1 MDARPVPVP
10 PRRPGRPAADPRPP
24 MECTAYAFSS
34 LACAGWLAARASPP
48 AVRPSPSEGACE
60 RHVGGRA
67 GSCSTRSASW
77 RGRASAPSLSR
88 PGAER
93 EAGRW
98 GHGVRIYDSPRDWTD
113 RVSGRSL
120 SRPARWGSLG
130 LTDGRTGASPDIH
143 SLFPPLPRDGWQAA
157 RELRSSARPSVR
169 HHCASLLAAVRTR
182 LAARTR
188 PYGFLLHVCTVCT
201 TRQGDRSIVPTQVQ
215 VSQHR
220 MSRSNAGAGYEFRIF
235 HRFLL
240 ASYLSGP
247 KMVTFRDRL
256 ASARCPR

>member
-1 MDARPVPVP
+1 MLSLLLRALAGWRPALLLRPSGP
-10 PRRPGRPAADPRPP
+10 PRQK
-24 MECTAYAFSS
+24 
-34 LACAGWLAARASPP
+34 
-48 AVRPSPSEGACE
+48 
-60 RHVGGRA
+60 
-67 GSCSTRSASW
+67 
-77 RGRASAPSLSR
+77 GRASAMSEGGR
-88 PGAER
+88 GHVARAVRAGAG
-93 EAGRW
+93 GRRLRRSPAT
-98 GHGVRIYDSPRDWTD
+98 VIRIYDSPRDWTD

-157 RELRSSARPSVR
+157 RELRSSARPPVR

-182 LAARTR
+182 LPARTR
-188 PYGFLLHVCTVCT
+188 PYGSLLHVCTVCT

-215 VSQHR
+215 VSHHR

-256 ASARCPR
+256 ASARCPRWCSLVATVPLRRLVSRHRLAFHVSDAGPGV

>member
-1 MDARPVPVP
+1 MGV
-10 PRRPGRPAADPRPP
+10 
-24 MECTAYAFSS
+24 
-34 LACAGWLAARASPP
+34 AGL
-48 AVRPSPSEGACE
+48 
-60 RHVGGRA
+60 
-67 GSCSTRSASW
+67 
-77 RGRASAPSLSR
+77 
-88 PGAER
+88 
-93 EAGRW
+93 
-98 GHGVRIYDSPRDWTD
+98 
-113 RVSGRSL
+113 
-120 SRPARWGSLG
+120 
-130 LTDGRTGASPDIH
+130 DGRTGASPDIH

-235 HRFLL
+235 HRFILP
-240 ASYLSGP
+240 GP

-256 ASARCPR
+256 AAARCPRWCSLVATVPLRRLVSRQRLAFLVGDAGPGVKAAQWCVHQP